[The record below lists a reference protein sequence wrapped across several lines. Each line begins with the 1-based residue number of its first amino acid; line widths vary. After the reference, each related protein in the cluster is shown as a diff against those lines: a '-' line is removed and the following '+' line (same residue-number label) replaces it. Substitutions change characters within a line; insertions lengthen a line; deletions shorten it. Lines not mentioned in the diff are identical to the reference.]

1 MMVSN
6 HYAML
11 TDHPQAWILAGLI
24 IVGGV
29 ALRHFLVRHEVGDP
43 LNKIAWTLP
52 VIFAG
57 AWPSLLADGGRS
69 P

>member
-1 MMVSN
+1 M
-6 HYAML
+6 
-11 TDHPQAWILAGLI
+11 QGLI

-52 VIFAG
+52 VIFLTLGLA
-57 AWPSLLADGGRS
+57 LLADGCRS

>member
-1 MMVSN
+1 M
-6 HYAML
+6 
-11 TDHPQAWILAGLI
+11 AGLI

-52 VIFAG
+52 VIFLALG
-57 AWPSLLADGGRS
+57 PCLLADGGR
-69 P
+69 PP